1 LDIDSTVEL
10 KENNQRLIIK
20 GVTQETKGMYRCVV
34 KNELAEV
41 QMAAAVN
48 VAGKKS

>member
-10 KENNQRLIIK
+10 KDGNQTLTIK
-20 GVTQETKGMYRCVV
+20 DVKQETQGMYRCVV
-34 KNELAEV
+34 QNQLDEV

-48 VAGKKS
+48 VTG